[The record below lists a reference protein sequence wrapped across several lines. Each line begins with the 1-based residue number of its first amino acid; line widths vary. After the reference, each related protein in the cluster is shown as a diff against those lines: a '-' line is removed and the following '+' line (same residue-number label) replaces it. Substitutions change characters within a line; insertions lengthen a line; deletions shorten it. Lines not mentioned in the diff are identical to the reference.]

1 VQFRPKKMGSLSH
14 QDWSALTMRNFFDQR
29 KVSLMKR
36 ENAMKHCRATVA
48 FAALLS
54 CLVFM
59 SVPVFA
65 DSIIITVP
73 GTSDMWLA
81 GMPTG
86 SGASGFASGTP
97 VVDFAG
103 PQSPVRVGLP
113 IAPGEIVMFTNVTGA
128 VRHGPEKAFQGPDGD
143 LDPNLG
149 LRHHFQ
155 GAQNGISDITVP
167 QNSLLGMFLG
177 TDRPDLNS
185 PPPAL
190 DFSTRESQDYLAL
203 APLLQQVFY
212 IGDGLTSGADPLQQ
226 QIIVPTGA
234 TSLYLGTMDGWEWNN
249 NGGSFTLTMETNPD
263 PVPEP
268 GSFILLGT
276 GLGGLAFAYWRRGQR
291 ASNHA

>member
-1 VQFRPKKMGSLSH
+1 MEKEYV
-14 QDWSALTMRNFFDQR
+14 
-29 KVSLMKR
+29 MK
-36 ENAMKHCRATVA
+36 NYRATVA

-54 CLVFM
+54 CLVIM
-59 SVPVFA
+59 SVPAFA
-65 DSIIITVP
+65 DSIVITVP

-86 SGASGFASGTP
+86 SGASGFAPGTP

-103 PQSPVRVGLP
+103 PQSPVWISLP
-113 IAPGEIVMFTNVTGA
+113 IVPGQIILFTNVTGA
-128 VRHGPEKAFQGPDGD
+128 VRHGPGQAFQGPDGN
-143 LDPNLG
+143 LDPTSG

-155 GAQNGISDITVP
+155 GAQNGISDITAP
-167 QNSLLGMFLG
+167 HNSLLGLFLG
-177 TDRPDLNS
+177 PDQPDLSS

-190 DFSTRESQDYLAL
+190 DFSTQASRDYLAL
-203 APLLQQVFY
+203 SPLLQQVFY
-212 IGDGLTSGADPLQQ
+212 IGDGLTSGTDPLQQ

-249 NGGSFTLTMETNPD
+249 NGGSFTLTIETNPD

-276 GLGGLAFAYWRRGQR
+276 GLGGLAFAYWRRGRR
-291 ASNHA
+291 ASNQA